1 VKSNQLYYRSGN
13 QPVIQLPYSYF
24 ICTLYIFNEPSPW
37 QMTPKSRRI
46 SLNSYLRLL
55 VSSDLSSRVESKLIP
70 DLNRPELSHVA
81 KWTLSSHKYGFGVEN
96 LRDDNENTFWQYVPL
111 LPHGQEILMIGLKEL
126 NHIPLI

>member
-1 VKSNQLYYRSGN
+1 
-13 QPVIQLPYSYF
+13 
-24 ICTLYIFNEPSPW
+24 
-37 QMTPKSRRI
+37 
-46 SLNSYLRLL
+46 
-55 VSSDLSSRVESKLIP
+55 VESKLIP